1 MENSNIIN
9 KMGEKIFSADNTISR
24 DDITQILYYFFDEV
38 VKRKRKKVY
47 NGGLQAGLVVS
58 KTSFAAKI
66 NENDGKNSHF
76 STSINLTKFLIDD
89 DFYITEKGL
98 GNTSL
103 YRNAYNELF
112 TSCIDSRIV
121 AGDRELLMSFISN
134 RGELSD
140 FQVGLLRAIADSC
153 KLLID
158 NGILDNV
165 SIGVRVGNI
174 DFKIDNWDD
183 EHYKELCDKIDSE
196 AKRTQKTKKY

>member
-1 MENSNIIN
+1 MDDIIN
-9 KMGEKIFSADNTISR
+9 KKMDEKIFSADDTFLNE
-24 DDITQILYYFFDEV
+24 DITQILYYFFDEV
-38 VKRKRKKVY
+38 VKRKRRKVY

-58 KTSFAAKI
+58 KNAFSAKI
-66 NENDGKNSHF
+66 NENDGKSSHL
-76 STSINLTKFLIDD
+76 STSINLTKYLNGD

-103 YRNAYNELF
+103 YRHAYNELF

-134 RGELSD
+134 RGKLSD
-140 FQVGLLRAIADSC
+140 FQINILNSIADSC

-183 EHYKELCDKIDSE
+183 EQYKELCNKIDNE
-196 AKRTQKTKKY
+196 RKRIQKIKNY

>member
-1 MENSNIIN
+1 MDNNMITN
-9 KMGEKIFSADNTISR
+9 KTNEKIFSADNTFSNEQ
-24 DDITQILYYFFDEV
+24 ITQFLYYFFDEV
-38 VKRKRKKVY
+38 VKRKRRKVY
-47 NGGLQAGLVVS
+47 NGGLQAGLAVS
-58 KTSFAAKI
+58 KTAFAAKI
-66 NENDGKNSHF
+66 NEDDGKSSHL
-76 STSINLTKFLIDD
+76 STSINLTKYLNGD

-103 YRNAYNELF
+103 YRHAYNELF

-134 RGELSD
+134 RGELSY

-196 AKRTQKTKKY
+196 AKGTQKTKKY